1 MNAYGYSIGA
11 SSNYQYEYVQYT
23 IIRAKHQARHSGASK
38 EGRLRVYTLSYVGID
53 GLYNVCS
60 VYVSAYNLPPFHD
73 Q

>member
-1 MNAYGYSIGA
+1 MNAYGYSICG
-11 SSNYQYEYVQYT
+11 SSNYQYEYVQYK
-23 IIRAKHQARHSGASK
+23 IMRAMPQARHCGASR

-53 GLYNVCS
+53 GLYNVGG